1 MYLLYIQHALINF
14 RPINDNKSLCGG
26 VLLFLFGLSV
36 IITSYKLGIEIDLSI
51 ITVLAKRAFPE
62 YLPRS
67 RRHQGQGQGQGEGV
81 PPRDF

>member
-1 MYLLYIQHALINF
+1 MTTNHYVEEYYY
-14 RPINDNKSLCGG
+14 
-26 VLLFLFGLSV
+26 FLFGLSV

-67 RRHQGQGQGQGEGV
+67 RRHQGQGQGQGV